1 MLGKPC
7 ILIGLLDL
15 PGIGLAAFLASLLG
29 SVAGSGGTALLL
41 PVLVLYAGVQDAI
54 PILTIANLSSNL
66 GRAWFNRSEIVIPVV
81 GWFSLGSIP
90 LALTGAMLFVVTSPV
105 VLTRILGAFLLLTV
119 AWRRL
124 SLGTA
129 KFDSPKWFTPLGAGF
144 GLLNGLLEGVGPLM
158 APFFL
163 AYGLMRGAY
172 IGTDALATIFMQV
185 SKLTVLGGANILDNT
200 ILISGLILVPFMI
213 GGAFA
218 GKKVVDHISE
228 SLFVLII
235 DLTLLFAGVSFLF
248 AR

>member
-1 MLGKPC
+1 M
-7 ILIGLLDL
+7 IGFLDL
-15 PGIGLAAFLASLLG
+15 PFIGVAAFFASLLG

-41 PVLVLYAGVQDAI
+41 PVLVLYVGVQDAI

-66 GRAWFNRSEIVIPVV
+66 GRAWFNRREIAIPVV

-90 LALTGAMLFVVTSPV
+90 LALTGAVLFIITPPV
-105 VLTRILGAFLLLTV
+105 VLVRILGAFLLLTV

-124 SLGTA
+124 CLRPASFG
-129 KFDSPKWFTPLGAGF
+129 SPKWFTPLGAFF

-163 AYGLMRGAY
+163 AYGLVRGAY
-172 IGTDALATIFMQV
+172 IGTDALATLFMQV
-185 SKLTVLGGANILDNT
+185 SKLAVLGGTNMIGGNILT
-200 ILISGLILVPFMI
+200 SGLILVPFMI

-228 SLFVLII
+228 SLFVLVI
-235 DLTLLFAGVSFLF
+235 DV
-248 AR
+248 